1 MKAKMDQDCGGK
13 GLDLGWREVLV
24 AIASSCL
31 HKGPLDR
38 IGVRIRVS
46 NKGNSMVKSELIESL
61 AERADITLAKAEE
74 VVDLFF
80 NSVTETLAG
89 GDRVEIR
96 GFGAFT
102 VRDYKSYKGRN
113 PKTGE
118 QIVVPPKRLPFWK
131 TGQELKQRVD
141 SAFIDKQKRGEA

>member
-1 MKAKMDQDCGGK
+1 
-13 GLDLGWREVLV
+13 
-24 AIASSCL
+24 
-31 HKGPLDR
+31 
-38 IGVRIRVS
+38 
-46 NKGNSMVKSELIESL
+46 MVKSELIECL

-80 NSVTETLAG
+80 NCITETLAR

-141 SAFIDKQKRGEA
+141 SAFISRPNGDD

>member
-1 MKAKMDQDCGGK
+1 
-13 GLDLGWREVLV
+13 
-24 AIASSCL
+24 
-31 HKGPLDR
+31 
-38 IGVRIRVS
+38 
-46 NKGNSMVKSELIESL
+46 MVKSELIESL

-80 NSVTETLAG
+80 NSVTETLAI

-118 QIVVPPKRLPFWK
+118 QITVPPKRLPFWK

-141 SAFIDKQKRGEA
+141 SAFMDKMKRGEA

>member
-1 MKAKMDQDCGGK
+1 
-13 GLDLGWREVLV
+13 
-24 AIASSCL
+24 
-31 HKGPLDR
+31 
-38 IGVRIRVS
+38 
-46 NKGNSMVKSELIESL
+46 MVKSELIESL

-80 NSVTETLAG
+80 NSVTETLAQ

-118 QIVVPPKRLPFWK
+118 QITVPPKRLPFWK

-141 SAFIDKQKRGEA
+141 SAFMDKIKRGEA

>member
-1 MKAKMDQDCGGK
+1 
-13 GLDLGWREVLV
+13 
-24 AIASSCL
+24 
-31 HKGPLDR
+31 
-38 IGVRIRVS
+38 
-46 NKGNSMVKSELIESL
+46 MVKSELIESL

-80 NSVTETLAG
+80 NSITETLAQ

-141 SAFIDKQKRGEA
+141 SAFIDKQKRGEV

>member
-1 MKAKMDQDCGGK
+1 
-13 GLDLGWREVLV
+13 
-24 AIASSCL
+24 
-31 HKGPLDR
+31 
-38 IGVRIRVS
+38 
-46 NKGNSMVKSELIESL
+46 MVKSELIESL

-80 NSVTETLAG
+80 NGVTDTLAQG
-89 GDRVEIR
+89 NRVEIR

-102 VRDYKSYKGRN
+102 VREYKSYTGRN

-118 QIVVPPKRLPFWK
+118 QITVPPKRLPFWK

-141 SAFIDKQKRGEA
+141 SAFLSRDAQGGEPGN

>member
-1 MKAKMDQDCGGK
+1 
-13 GLDLGWREVLV
+13 
-24 AIASSCL
+24 
-31 HKGPLDR
+31 
-38 IGVRIRVS
+38 
-46 NKGNSMVKSELIESL
+46 MVKSELIESL

-80 NSVTETLAG
+80 NGITETLAK

-102 VRDYKSYKGRN
+102 VRDYKSYVGRN
-113 PKTGE
+113 PKTGA
-118 QIVVPPKRLPFWK
+118 QITVPPKRLPFWK

-141 SAFIDKQKRGEA
+141 SAFLGRADSTGS

>member
-1 MKAKMDQDCGGK
+1 
-13 GLDLGWREVLV
+13 
-24 AIASSCL
+24 
-31 HKGPLDR
+31 
-38 IGVRIRVS
+38 
-46 NKGNSMVKSELIESL
+46 MVKSELIESL

-80 NSVTETLAG
+80 NSITETLAT

-118 QIVVPPKRLPFWK
+118 QITVPPKRLPFWK

-141 SAFIDKQKRGEA
+141 SAFMDKIKRGEA

>member
-1 MKAKMDQDCGGK
+1 
-13 GLDLGWREVLV
+13 
-24 AIASSCL
+24 
-31 HKGPLDR
+31 
-38 IGVRIRVS
+38 
-46 NKGNSMVKSELIESL
+46 MVKSELIENL

-74 VVDLFF
+74 IIDLFF
-80 NSVTETLAG
+80 DSIGDTLCK

-102 VRDYKSYKGRN
+102 VRKYGGYEGRN

-118 QIVVPPKRLPFWK
+118 KIPVKPKQLPFWK

-141 SAFIDKQKRGEA
+141 SAF

>member
-1 MKAKMDQDCGGK
+1 
-13 GLDLGWREVLV
+13 
-24 AIASSCL
+24 
-31 HKGPLDR
+31 
-38 IGVRIRVS
+38 
-46 NKGNSMVKSELIESL
+46 MVKSELIESL
-61 AERADITLAKAEE
+61 AERADITQAKAEE

-80 NSVTETLAG
+80 NSITETLAQ

-141 SAFIDKQKRGEA
+141 SAFMDKIKRGEA

>member
-1 MKAKMDQDCGGK
+1 
-13 GLDLGWREVLV
+13 
-24 AIASSCL
+24 
-31 HKGPLDR
+31 
-38 IGVRIRVS
+38 
-46 NKGNSMVKSELIESL
+46 MVKSELIESL
-61 AERADITLAKAEE
+61 AERADITQAKAEE

-80 NSVTETLAG
+80 NSITETLAQ

-102 VRDYKSYKGRN
+102 VPDYKSYKGRN

-141 SAFIDKQKRGEA
+141 SAFMDKIKRGEV

>member
-1 MKAKMDQDCGGK
+1 
-13 GLDLGWREVLV
+13 
-24 AIASSCL
+24 
-31 HKGPLDR
+31 
-38 IGVRIRVS
+38 
-46 NKGNSMVKSELIESL
+46 MVKSELIESL
-61 AERADITLAKAEE
+61 AERADITQAKAEE

-80 NSVTETLAG
+80 NSITETLAQ

-141 SAFIDKQKRGEA
+141 SAFMDKIKRGEV

>member
-1 MKAKMDQDCGGK
+1 
-13 GLDLGWREVLV
+13 
-24 AIASSCL
+24 
-31 HKGPLDR
+31 
-38 IGVRIRVS
+38 
-46 NKGNSMVKSELIESL
+46 MVKSELIENL

-80 NSVTETLAG
+80 GTIIDTLCT

-102 VRDYKSYKGRN
+102 VRIYKSYKGRN
-113 PKTGE
+113 PKTGD
-118 QIVVPPKRLPFWK
+118 QITVPPKRLPFWK

-141 SAFIDKQKRGEA
+141 SALEGMK